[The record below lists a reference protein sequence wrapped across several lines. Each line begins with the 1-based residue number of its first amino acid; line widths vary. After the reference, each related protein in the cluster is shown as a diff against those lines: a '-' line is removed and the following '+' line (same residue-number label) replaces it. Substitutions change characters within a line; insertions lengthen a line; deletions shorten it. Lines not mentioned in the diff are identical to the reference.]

1 MPLVFDSVSYLVAK
15 QIMKNRSLLCIVALI
30 FLCVFNVNAQS
41 TDKSVDDSK
50 DEMSALCAKA
60 GFEIKS
66 KSSGFDVYKY
76 QKAFLN
82 FDRIDKFRKEKENII
97 FSLENGEATVTLY
110 SADFMVEK
118 YDRKSNAM
126 GEKLPPLRFV
136 LNVNGQVKEQP
147 LN

>member
-1 MPLVFDSVSYLVAK
+1 
-15 QIMKNRSLLCIVALI
+15 
-30 FLCVFNVNAQS
+30 VNAQS
-41 TDKSVDDSK
+41 TDKSVDVSK
-50 DEMSALCAKA
+50 DEMSALCAKV

-82 FDRIDKFRKEKENII
+82 FDRIDQFRKENESNT
-97 FSLENGEATVTLY
+97 FSIENGEAIITLD
-110 SADFMVEK
+110 SAAMMAERFN
-118 YDRKSNAM
+118 RKSMAM